1 MLLSK
6 MEGSEEDTPITNVA
20 NARPSLTFQEQL
32 IMAEKS
38 HQFLLLGCAGFTPIK
53 SVAMENTFFS
63 TQKFHCC
70 KASPGPVPLV
80 ISGVCIDPRDHSSMT
95 TWFLPME
102 IQSDSFPARI
112 PVLGSPSSL
121 SP

>member
-53 SVAMENTFFS
+53 SVAMENTFQLRSS
-63 TQKFHCC
+63 TAAKP
-70 KASPGPVPLV
+70 ALGP
-80 ISGVCIDPRDHSSMT
+80 
-95 TWFLPME
+95 
-102 IQSDSFPARI
+102 
-112 PVLGSPSSL
+112 SL
-121 SP
+121 W